1 LEELTELA
9 YGLAG
14 AVTTEDVAKL
24 VVDQGMRY
32 ERADV
37 ATLYALDEAEQGL
50 DLLAH
55 RGVAPEVL
63 EKIPRITKTAGNPRV
78 LETLSTGQSV
88 WAETERE
95 YDAIFPEVART
106 SSTAPRA
113 KAFWSV
119 PLVVE
124 GRPVGLLGMGFYHEQ
139 RFSPEDRRFVETFAK
154 LCAQALL
161 RAVRRDREL
170 VARRWLATTLQSI
183 GDAVIATDN
192 DGRVTF
198 MNTVAERLTGFT
210 EAEAHGQPLA
220 DVFAIF
226 SELTREVVE
235 SPVSKVLR
243 EGTVVGLANHTL
255 LRSKSGL
262 EIPIDD
268 SGAPIKDASGQV
280 YGVVLVFRDVTV
292 EKRAEKRRAFL
303 ARAME
308 TLASSL
314 DYHLTLT
321 RVAELAVPELADWCT
336 IDVLEPDQAVSRQLA
351 VTHVDPAKVA
361 YAREIGQ
368 RYPADRNSQTGAP
381 QVIRTGKSLLYSE
394 IPAALIEAAARDDDH
409 RRMLRA
415 LKLESAMIVALRS
428 ENGRTLGAMTFI
440 YADSGRRYGDDD
452 LRFAED
458 FARRAVMAIEN
469 ARAVSEVEAARARE
483 QAMREAA
490 ELANLAKDHFL
501 ATVSHEL
508 RTPLNVILGWAVVL
522 REREAP
528 PDFQRAL
535 EVIERNARAQ
545 ARLIEDVLDV
555 SRIISGKL
563 SLSLRAVNVG
573 EALRAAV
580 EGMRPAADAKGIRL
594 SATSSDDERLMTITA
609 DADRLQQILWNLLA
623 NAVKF
628 TPKDGSIAISAE
640 RIGSEVCIQVSDTG
654 EGIRSGALPYVF
666 EPFRQADSSTTR
678 RHGGLG
684 LGLSLVKQIA
694 EAHGGTV
701 EAQSPGEGKGATF
714 IVRLPARA
722 ATQAVTRPSQPS
734 EPPAETRARGM
745 RQLAGLSVLVVD
757 DEDDARELVVEAFEQ
772 AGATVH
778 QAGSASEALR
788 QIEAHLPTI
797 LVSDIGM
804 PHEDGYALIRKVRA
818 LSAERGGQTPALALT
833 AYARTTDAERA
844 FEAGYQKHVSK
855 PVDPFELVNVVLS
868 LAGFGR
874 AD

>member
-1 LEELTELA
+1 MRFCRCTGDDLSGLRCNARALDSNDHSQDGAASSTEIPARARLEELTELA

-63 EKIPRITKTAGNPRV
+63 RKIPRITKTAGNPRV

-88 WAETERE
+88 WAETEQE
-95 YDAIFPEVART
+95 YDAIFPEVARM

-308 TLASSL
+308 TLASSR
-314 DYHLTLT
+314 DYRETLT
-321 RVAELAVPELADWCT
+321 RVAELAVPELADW
-336 IDVLEPDQAVSRQLA
+336 
-351 VTHVDPAKVA
+351 VTVD
-361 YAREIGQ
+361 IF
-368 RYPADRNSQTGAP
+368 D
-381 QVIRTGKSLLYSE
+381 
-394 IPAALIEAAARDDDH
+394 
-409 RRMLRA
+409 
-415 LKLESAMIVALRS
+415 
-428 ENGRTLGAMTFI
+428 
-440 YADSGRRYGDDD
+440 
-452 LRFAED
+452 
-458 FARRAVMAIEN
+458 
-469 ARAVSEVEAARARE
+469 
-483 QAMREAA
+483 
-490 ELANLAKDHFL
+490 
-501 ATVSHEL
+501 
-508 RTPLNVILGWAVVL
+508 
-522 REREAP
+522 
-528 PDFQRAL
+528 
-535 EVIERNARAQ
+535 
-545 ARLIEDVLDV
+545 
-555 SRIISGKL
+555 
-563 SLSLRAVNVG
+563 
-573 EALRAAV
+573 
-580 EGMRPAADAKGIRL
+580 
-594 SATSSDDERLMTITA
+594 
-609 DADRLQQILWNLLA
+609 
-623 NAVKF
+623 
-628 TPKDGSIAISAE
+628 
-640 RIGSEVCIQVSDTG
+640 
-654 EGIRSGALPYVF
+654 
-666 EPFRQADSSTTR
+666 
-678 RHGGLG
+678 
-684 LGLSLVKQIA
+684 
-694 EAHGGTV
+694 
-701 EAQSPGEGKGATF
+701 PG
-714 IVRLPARA
+714 
-722 ATQAVTRPSQPS
+722 
-734 EPPAETRARGM
+734 
-745 RQLAGLSVLVVD
+745 
-757 DEDDARELVVEAFEQ
+757 
-772 AGATVH
+772 
-778 QAGSASEALR
+778 
-788 QIEAHLPTI
+788 
-797 LVSDIGM
+797 
-804 PHEDGYALIRKVRA
+804 
-818 LSAERGGQTPALALT
+818 
-833 AYARTTDAERA
+833 
-844 FEAGYQKHVSK
+844 
-855 PVDPFELVNVVLS
+855 
-868 LAGFGR
+868 
-874 AD
+874 